1 MNYRPRLIDSVI
13 KRRLNVAGAILIEGT
28 KWCGKTTTGK
38 QFANSIIDLS
48 DVDTRNYYKNFVA
61 DLNIKQALIGDNP
74 RLIDE
79 WQEIPTLWDAIRH
92 EVDQQEGKGLFIL
105 TGSSAPRDTS
115 EISHSGT
122 GRFSWI
128 KMRPMSLFESNDSN
142 GSISLENLFNN
153 PKTISATSSITLNDL
168 VYLICRGGWP
178 AVVNAEKEFA
188 LDFADLYYESLINS
202 DLTRIFPLVKNIQ
215 LSQILLKS
223 LARRQGSPL
232 NYESITTDIGI
243 ENSLTSISTV
253 RKYVDVL
260 NKLFVLDNLHA
271 WNPNLR
277 SKTAIRTTDTIYF
290 TDPSIATSALGLG
303 SNDLMNDL
311 RTLGFLF
318 ETMAIRDLKIFADTL
333 NGTLYHYR
341 DKNNLECD
349 AVIHLKNG
357 SYGLIEIKLGGPN
370 SINEGIKNLKKLES
384 KIDTDKMNKPSF
396 LMVLTGVGEFAFKSN
411 DGVFVIPIGCLR
423 N

>member
-38 QFANSIIDLS
+38 QFANSILDLS

-61 DLNIKQALIGDNP
+61 DLNIKQALVGDNP

-79 WQEIPTLWDAIRH
+79 WQEIPTLWDTIRH

-105 TGSSAPRDTS
+105 TGSSVPHDTS

-290 TDPSIATSALGLG
+290 TDPSIATSALGIG

-384 KIDTDKMNKPSF
+384 KIDTEKMNKPSF

-411 DGVFVIPIGCLR
+411 GGVFVVPIGCLR

>member
-1 MNYRPRLIDSVI
+1 MNYRPRLIDAVI

-38 QFANSIIDLS
+38 QFANSILDLS

-61 DLNIKQALIGDNP
+61 DLNIKQALVGDNP

-79 WQEIPTLWDAIRH
+79 WQEIPTLWDAIRY

-105 TGSSAPRDTS
+105 TGSSVPRDTS

-178 AVVNAEKEFA
+178 AAVNAEKEFA

-243 ENSLTSISTV
+243 ENSVTSISTI

-290 TDPSIATSALGLG
+290 TDPSIATSALGIG
-303 SNDLMNDL
+303 PNDLMNDL

-318 ETMAIRDLKIFADTL
+318 ETLAIRDLKIFADTL
-333 NGTLYHYR
+333 NGTFYHYR

-411 DGVFVIPIGCLR
+411 DGVFVVPIGCLR